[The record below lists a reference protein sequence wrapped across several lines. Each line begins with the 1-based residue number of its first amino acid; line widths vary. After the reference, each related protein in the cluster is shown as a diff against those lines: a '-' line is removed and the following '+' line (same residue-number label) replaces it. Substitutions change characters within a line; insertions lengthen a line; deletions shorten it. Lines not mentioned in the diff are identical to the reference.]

1 MFGESNVGLLFKIT
15 AEDKASEVISK
26 LSKNVQSETSAIG
39 TKGSSEL
46 DKLTGSSGR
55 LGGAFTALA
64 NPAALAAT
72 AVVAVGAAGITAALG
87 LFNLAKSASDFGSE
101 INDASEKTGLSA
113 KSISSLKF
121 AADQSGSSLGE
132 ISISVAKF
140 SRLIGEAAQG
150 SEEAT
155 ATLIRFGIDPKKAV
169 DDLDGA
175 LSTVIKTI
183 YELPPGVQQ
192 ATAAHEAFGRSG
204 SDLIP
209 VINATK
215 GDFAAF
221 TKEAEKL
228 GVVLSQEDAKA
239 ADEFGDTLDTL
250 KAQAAGAAFQF
261 AKEFMPQI
269 VKAMREVSRILI
281 DNKETV
287 KTWGEAT
294 GTIITAATRVIRGL
308 ENAWLLAR
316 AAAQLYAT
324 GSFTPPAQFLQ
335 PPERV
340 VDPLAGI
347 SIDNNKP
354 SPFTTDLDA
363 GEEAAKAA
371 KKLADEREKSRK
383 EEAKAQIDFNQAI
396 AEGERQKFEQAQERL
411 IESLKTRGITQ
422 EEFNSQFLDSESK
435 FILFQ
440 LGLIEH
446 EKQIERGGLKNK
458 TAIAANREQEKN
470 EKAELVIAS
479 DARIKKAQ
487 DLIVEVAKKEEEETK
502 KVSEKRLTIAEDEV
516 NRQLELNRAGN
527 LKKLAEIAKFNSET
541 KQFAENRVRDELK
554 IAREAIEAEIELKK
568 RLLANPDLT
577 GEKRI
582 EINRQIEILDLALQ
596 TQKINGAIAVK
607 EAIEEDTKAAVEAA
621 AAFNQLL
628 DAVTD
633 ANLRL
638 NASRDRQKRA
648 SLEGTLENS
657 SGKGRLKAIEDLRLF
672 DIKQSDER
680 LDREIKALEK
690 SEAAEKANAEKS
702 IVNKEKAAAA
712 KYEIELKYIALT
724 EEARVNAGTEN
735 IGINRNAN
743 LAASSATAGEAAGF
757 LGESILTD
765 LDEAGNRVTKLSGV
779 FTELKDIAG
788 GALSGLAQGIGSMV
802 KNLVLLGN
810 AGGQSFRKL
819 TAELLAS
826 VAQQAAVI
834 AVMELAYGFAALTPW
849 GAAIYGSPTLHFKA
863 AALMGSVAAIAGAAG
878 RIAAGNSFQGGAVG
892 SASSKAFG
900 KESISGFGSSSDRMR
915 EQREKEERVITEEE
929 RNQRNI
935 ATAEHNRAQV
945 VRHEHYVTL
954 DRGLIVREVGDNIRN
969 RGDLH
974 GLVIRTAEG

>member
-1 MFGESNVGLLFKIT
+1 MFGESNVGLLFTIK

-26 LSKNVQSETSAIG
+26 LSRNVQSETSAIG
-39 TKGSSEL
+39 TKGSAEL

-55 LGGAFTALA
+55 LGGAFAALA
-64 NPAALAAT
+64 SPAALAAT
-72 AVVAVGAAGITAALG
+72 AVVAIGAAGITAAVG

-155 ATLIRFGIDPKKAV
+155 TSLTRFGIDPKKAV
-169 DDLDGA
+169 NDLDGA

-281 DNKETV
+281 DNKETL

-324 GSFTPPAQFLQ
+324 GVPTVPAQLLQ

-347 SIDNNKP
+347 SIDPNSN
-354 SPFTTDLDA
+354 SRFTTDLDA
-363 GEEAAKAA
+363 AEDA
-371 KKLADEREKSRK
+371 KK
-383 EEAKAQIDFNQAI
+383 
-396 AEGERQKFEQAQERL
+396 
-411 IESLKTRGITQ
+411 
-422 EEFNSQFLDSESK
+422 
-435 FILFQ
+435 
-440 LGLIEH
+440 
-446 EKQIERGGLKNK
+446 
-458 TAIAANREQEKN
+458 
-470 EKAELVIAS
+470 
-479 DARIKKAQ
+479 
-487 DLIVEVAKKEEEETK
+487 
-502 KVSEKRLTIAEDEV
+502 
-516 NRQLELNRAGN
+516 
-527 LKKLAEIAKFNSET
+527 
-541 KQFAENRVRDELK
+541 
-554 IAREAIEAEIELKK
+554 
-568 RLLANPDLT
+568 
-577 GEKRI
+577 
-582 EINRQIEILDLALQ
+582 
-596 TQKINGAIAVK
+596 
-607 EAIEEDTKAAVEAA
+607 
-621 AAFNQLL
+621 
-628 DAVTD
+628 
-633 ANLRL
+633 
-638 NASRDRQKRA
+638 
-648 SLEGTLENS
+648 
-657 SGKGRLKAIEDLRLF
+657 
-672 DIKQSDER
+672 
-680 LDREIKALEK
+680 
-690 SEAAEKANAEKS
+690 AAEKARQER
-702 IVNKEKAAAA
+702 EKAQKEQLTADEKFNKASTDRFIQGYDELQRVVKDNYEKQLITGETFRAQSIANEEEYTKRLIALKSQEFDSQRAQETNKTARQALNIQETTELEKIREASRLRIAAIEKDITSDA
-712 KYEIELKYIALT
+712 KEASDERVKISEDEAERLVRINKLKTERSLSDLEANHKLLNTSEKQYQKEREDLIFQSLKYEEKLYQELVKNPLLSPESKSGIQERLRAISNEINKGFNEATIRNVESFGKAVKTVDDLLKDFGVGTKTGLEELNVLLADPEVT
-724 EEARVNAGTEN
+724 EAIKRRA
-735 IGINRNAN
+735 
-743 LAASSATAGEAAGF
+743 
-757 LGESILTD
+757 ESIGYTTEQLKELLRVQQEGKDKGLTTGTRERVVD
-765 LDEAGNRVTKLSGV
+765 DGLSKAATEQAGKG
-779 FTELKDIAG
+779 IAG
-788 GALSGLAQGIGSMV
+788 GVASTLGGLFGGGVDPENKIKDQAEYMKAVHADLAESAKAAIGSMV
-802 KNLVLLGN
+802 QGLGQLAAQWIATGKFSAKAALQMVSGIATGLAIE
-810 AGGQSFRKL
+810 AGLKALMEYATGLAMAANPF
-819 TAELLAS
+819 TAGLAGAHFAAATAYGVTAAAAAAVGVGSGLAS
-826 VAQQAAVI
+826 RAF
-834 AVMELAYGFAALTPW
+834 GGGT
-849 GAAIYGSPTLHFKA
+849 GS
-863 AALMGSVAAIAGAAG
+863 
-878 RIAAGNSFQGGAVG
+878 G
-892 SASSKAFG
+892 SASSSAF
-900 KESISGFGSSSDRMR
+900 KQSTANNSLSETRTS
-915 EQREKEERVITEEE
+915 REKEERVITEEE
-929 RNQRNI
+929 RNQRNE
-935 ATAEHNRAQV
+935 ATAAHNRQQV
-945 VRHEHYVTL
+945 IRHEHYVTL

>member
-1 MFGESNVGLLFKIT
+1 MIGESNVGLLFQIK

-26 LSKNVQSETSAIG
+26 LSKTVQSETSAIG
-39 TKGSSEL
+39 SKGSAEL

-55 LGGAFTALA
+55 LSGAFAGLA
-64 NPAALAAT
+64 NPATLAAT
-72 AVVAVGAAGITAALG
+72 AVAAVGAAGLTAALG
-87 LFNLAKSASDFGSE
+87 LFSLAKSASDYGSN
-101 INDASEKTGLSA
+101 IKDASEKTGLSA

-121 AADQSGSSLGE
+121 AADQSGSSLDQ
-132 ISISVAKF
+132 ISTSVARF
-140 SRLIGEAAQG
+140 SRLIGESAQG
-150 SEEAT
+150 NEKAT
-155 ATLIRFGIDPKKAV
+155 ATLTRFGIDPKKAV
-169 DDLDGA
+169 DDLDGS

-192 ATAAHEAFGRSG
+192 ATAAQQAFGRAG
-204 SDLIP
+204 ADLIP
-209 VINATK
+209 VINTTK

-221 TKEAEKL
+221 TKEAERL
-228 GVVLSQEDAKA
+228 GATLTDADVEA
-239 ADEFGDTLDTL
+239 ADKFGDALQEL
-250 KAQAAGAAFQF
+250 KTQASITALQF

-269 VKAMREVSRILI
+269 VSAIREVSRILI
-281 DNKETV
+281 DNKGTV

-294 GTIITAATRVIRGL
+294 GTVIEAATRVIRGI
-308 ENAWLLAR
+308 ENAWLLAH
-316 AAAQLYAT
+316 AAAQLYTT
-324 GSFTPPAQFLQ
+324 GVVTIPEKFLKG
-335 PPERV
+335 PERV
-340 VDPLAGI
+340 VDERQGV
-347 SIDNNKP
+347 SIETPPPN
-354 SPFTTDLDA
+354 SAFTTDSDA
-363 GEEAAKAA
+363 AEDAKKAA
-371 KKLADEREKSRK
+371 EKAEKEREKARQV
-383 EEAKAQIDFNQAI
+383 EAKAQIDFNNAL
-396 AEGERQKFEQAQERL
+396 AEGERQKFEKAQDVL
-411 IESLKTRGITQ
+411 ISNLKLRGITQ
-422 EEFNSQFLDSESK
+422 DEFNSEFIASESK

-440 LGLIEH
+440 LGLIER

-458 TAIAANREQEKN
+458 TALAANREQEKN
-470 EKAELVIAS
+470 EKAALVIAS

-502 KVSEKRLTIAEDEV
+502 KVSEKRLTIAENEV

-527 LKKLAEIAKFNSET
+527 LKKLAEIARFNSES

-554 IAREAIEAEIELKK
+554 IAQEAIETEIELNK
-568 RLLANPDLT
+568 RLLANPDLK
-577 GEKRI
+577 GEKRAEVNQRI
-582 EINRQIEILDLALQ
+582 ALLDLALQ

-607 EAIEEDTKAAVEAA
+607 EAIEEDTKAAIEAA
-621 AAFNQLL
+621 AAFNKLL

-638 NASRDRQKRA
+638 DASRSRQKR
-648 SLEGTLENS
+648 SKLENNLENS

-712 KYEIELKYIALT
+712 KYEIELKYDALIK
-724 EEARVNAGTEN
+724 ESRVNAGTEN
-735 IGINRNAN
+735 TGINRNAN
-743 LAASSATAGEAAGF
+743 LAASGATAGEAAGF

-788 GALSGLAQGIGSMV
+788 SALSGLAQGIGSMV

-878 RIAAGNSFQGGAVG
+878 RIAAGNSFQSGAGG
-892 SASSKAFG
+892 SAA
-900 KESISGFGSSSDRMR
+900 SSSFKQQTASGNFDFRTDPNNSSGNDRD
-915 EQREKEERVITEEE
+915 KV
-929 RNQRNI
+929 
-935 ATAEHNRAQV
+935 A
-945 VRHEHYVTL
+945 
-954 DRGLIVREVGDNIRN
+954 VREEDRFRRPQEVVHKHVVEIQTKDSHIVNTVQDNIDN
-969 RGDLH
+969 RGQLH
-974 GLVIRTAEG
+974 GLLIKYVER